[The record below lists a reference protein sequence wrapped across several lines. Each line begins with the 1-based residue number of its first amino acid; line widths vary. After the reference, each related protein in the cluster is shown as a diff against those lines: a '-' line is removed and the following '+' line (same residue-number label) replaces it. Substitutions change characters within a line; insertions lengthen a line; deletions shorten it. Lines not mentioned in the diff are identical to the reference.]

1 MKKYLFIIVCV
12 FFLVG
17 CSTEEEDNKY
27 AYLEYKNELE
37 MQDDFDDEDS
47 LDFDTYFDIKR
58 DKEDEDIIEYS
69 IVIDNSKVDMY
80 DVKALL
86 IHDYMNEEA
95 FPSVGIF
102 DDTVTLMANS
112 EDSIK
117 LSGDIYTT
125 TNVNDINF
133 KLYLEYIDS
142 DNNENKIYY
151 EVNRG

>member
-1 MKKYLFIIVCV
+1 MKKYLFIVVCLLL
-12 FFLVG
+12 LVG
-17 CSTEEEDNKY
+17 CSTEVEDNKY
-27 AYLEYKNELE
+27 AYLEYKNDLE

-47 LDFDTYFDIKR
+47 LDFDTYFNITR
-58 DKEDEDIIEYS
+58 DKEDEEVIEYS
-69 IVIDNSKVDMY
+69 IVIDKPKVDMY
-80 DVKALL
+80 NVKALL

-102 DDTVTLMANS
+102 DDMVTLMA
-112 EDSIK
+112 DSDDNIK
-117 LSGDIYTT
+117 LSGDIHTT

-142 DNNENKIYY
+142 DGNESKVYY